1 MNTYSYVRVDKDL
14 HGLLHVLL
22 ELGMKPVER
31 AVDGYCG
38 ILHIDVIE
46 KNGETYT
53 RVHIS
58 HKIKLSRELQQKRC
72 TFLSRTGSCELSG
85 ASRD

>member
-1 MNTYSYVRVDKDL
+1 MCLHGPLHCLHAPLLFVSVCVFCLCGLLYVFIWSVQVL

-53 RVHIS
+53 YFTQS
-58 HKIKLSRELQQKRC
+58 
-72 TFLSRTGSCELSG
+72 
-85 ASRD
+85 